1 MLAKLTSK
9 NQLTLPKS
17 VTEPLGPVQYFEVHT
32 QAGQIILT
40 PVRIQRGDALR
51 AKLAELE
58 IDAKTIET
66 ALSWAGKK
74 LAPAAKKTA
83 VAKPAAKEK
92 TVVQKSALVNAPA
105 EAHAKARAKARAMAP
120 TKTAAKPLSEA
131 KAKLASAKKSVGKV
145 LAKPSSGRKAPAGK
159 VSGSAAL
166 NARQVFGR
174 SSGKAAGR

>member
-58 IDAKTIET
+58 IDAKTIES
-66 ALSWAGKK
+66 ALDWAGGEK
-74 LAPAAKKTA
+74 AVKKTLSKK
-83 VAKPAAKEK
+83 KPAAE
-92 TVVQKSALVNAPA
+92 APA
-105 EAHAKARAKARAMAP
+105 PSAKKA
-120 TKTAAKPLSEA
+120 AAKPLSPKIQPQPVPSAAALKKTSSRTSIKAAANAAA
-131 KAKLASAKKSVGKV
+131 KTATKAVSKTIAKTARASAGA
-145 LAKPSSGRKAPAGK
+145 AKP
-159 VSGSAAL
+159 
-166 NARQVFGR
+166 
-174 SSGKAAGR
+174 

>member
-1 MLAKLTSK
+1 VLAKLTSK

-83 VAKPAAKEK
+83 AAKPAAKEK
-92 TVVQKSALVNAPA
+92 TVSRKGALVKAPA
-105 EAHAKARAKARAMAP
+105 KVPEKAP

-131 KAKLASAKKSVGKV
+131 KAKAKPVAAKKTVSKV
-145 LAKPSSGRKAPAGK
+145 LAKPSSGRKAPASK
-159 VSGSAAL
+159 ASGSAAL

-174 SSGKAAGR
+174 SGGKATGR

>member
-74 LAPAAKKTA
+74 LVPAAKKTSA
-83 VAKPAAKEK
+83 AKPAANEK
-92 TVVQKSALVNAPA
+92 TVSRKGALVKAPA
-105 EAHAKARAKARAMAP
+105 KVPEKAP

-131 KAKLASAKKSVGKV
+131 KAKLASAKKTVGKV

-159 VSGSAAL
+159 ASGSAAL

>member
-83 VAKPAAKEK
+83 AAKPAAKEK
-92 TVVQKSALVNAPA
+92 TVSRKGALVKAPA
-105 EAHAKARAKARAMAP
+105 KVPEKAP

-131 KAKLASAKKSVGKV
+131 KAKSVAAKKTVSKV
-145 LAKPSSGRKAPAGK
+145 LAKPSSGRKAPASK
-159 VSGSAAL
+159 ASGSAAL

-174 SSGKAAGR
+174 SGGKAAGR

>member
-66 ALSWAGKK
+66 ALSWAGNK

-92 TVVQKSALVNAPA
+92 AVSRKSALVKAP
-105 EAHAKARAKARAMAP
+105 AKARAKAP

-131 KAKLASAKKSVGKV
+131 KAKPAAAKKTVSKAF
-145 LAKPSSGRKAPAGK
+145 AKPSSGRKASASK
-159 VSGSAAL
+159 ARGSAAL

>member
-1 MLAKLTSK
+1 VLAKLTSK

-74 LAPAAKKTA
+74 LGPAAKKTA

-92 TVVQKSALVNAPA
+92 TVSRKSVLVRTP
-105 EAHAKARAKARAMAP
+105 AKARAKAP

-131 KAKLASAKKSVGKV
+131 KAKPAAAKKTVSKA
-145 LAKPSSGRKAPAGK
+145 LAKPSSGRKAPASK
-159 VSGSAAL
+159 ASGSAAL

-174 SSGKAAGR
+174 NSGKAAGR

>member
-83 VAKPAAKEK
+83 AAKPAANEK
-92 TVVQKSALVNAPA
+92 TVSRKGALVKAPA
-105 EAHAKARAKARAMAP
+105 KVPEKAP

-131 KAKLASAKKSVGKV
+131 KAKSAAAKKTVSKA
-145 LAKPSSGRKAPAGK
+145 LAKPSSGRKAPASK
-159 VSGSAAL
+159 ASGSAAL